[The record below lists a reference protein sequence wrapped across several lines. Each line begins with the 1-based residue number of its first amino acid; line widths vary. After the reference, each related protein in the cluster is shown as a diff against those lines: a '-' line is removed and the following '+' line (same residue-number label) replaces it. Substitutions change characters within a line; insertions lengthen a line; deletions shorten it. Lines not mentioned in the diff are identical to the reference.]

1 MNANNYDI
9 EVDLWSS
16 TLAIAQDILAQ
27 YKYSVTA
34 REGDYEAKYDLI
46 LPAAITP
53 FSEAYDDLL
62 VGWNLDLN
70 IIIDMPLNRC
80 LAPFD
85 NWTTPNPTCTP
96 TESPLPPTPTATET
110 PTQTPTNTETPTQ
123 TPTNTETPTQTPT
136 ETPTETPTNTPTE
149 TPTSTPTETPT
160 QTPTMTPTA
169 TCPITTQYMEVEL
182 LENTKFKLILWNQPD
197 FTSPADALC
206 DYTISGVAY
215 GDMGTIYYGTEQI
228 LQGQHQKQFDLAPVL
243 QEGEI
248 VIGFAVISANTSGCV
263 CPVDV
268 ILPTATMGARV
279 IGTNLTGETWNILSG
294 VDNFQMSIQSADLVG
309 RCIDNILLPYE
320 GLQYTFKLSPM
331 PSGWQAQAPLG
342 GSVYDEI
349 RWTIGQYNGPYLGDN
364 SLLEFT
370 GSTIEFY
377 LNNVLQDT
385 LITQIV
391 YKSIGSISISAC
403 PENEFLWSF
412 TNQGIIFYVELT
424 P

>member
-110 PTQTPTNTETPTQ
+110 PTPTPSVTA
-123 TPTNTETPTQTPT
+123 
-136 ETPTETPTNTPTE
+136 TPTETPTNTPTE

-160 QTPTMTPTA
+160 NTPTNTGTPTPTP
-169 TCPITTQYMEVEL
+169 TCPITTQYLEVEL
-182 LENTKFKLILWNQPD
+182 SENTKFKLILWNEPD
-197 FTSPADALC
+197 FTSPANALC

-228 LQGQHQKQFDLAPVL
+228 LQGQHQKQFNLAPVL

-268 ILPTATMGARV
+268 VLPTATMGVA
-279 IGTNLTGETWNILSG
+279 IYGTNLSGETWNVISNG
-294 VDNFQMSIQSADLVG
+294 DNFQMSILTDSSAG
-309 RCIDNILLPYE
+309 GCIDNLLLPYE
-320 GLQYTFKLSPM
+320 GLQYTFELSPM
-331 PSGWQAQAPLG
+331 PSGWQAKAQLG

-349 RWTIGQYNGPYLGDN
+349 RWTIGQYNGPYIGDN
-364 SLLEFT
+364 SLLQFT

-385 LITQIV
+385 KITQII

-403 PENEFLWSF
+403 PENDFLWQF
-412 TNQGIIFYVELT
+412 TDSGIDFSVEPT